1 MRMNISAVNQSCNIL
16 AAVVC
21 DDYME
26 RNCKSFIR
34 EKWREQKKFLYIMKC
49 VMCGEY
55 FFIPYRIV
63 NGYASITGNRTT
75 IACYDDGKLFCS
87 TNHKKKT
94 IFNS

>member
-1 MRMNISAVNQSCNIL
+1 MRMNILAVNQSCNIL

-21 DDYME
+21 DDDDYIE

-34 EKWREQKKFLYIMKC
+34 KKQKNFFMKC

-63 NGYASITGNRTT
+63 NGYASITGNITT
-75 IACYDDGKLFCS
+75 IACHDDGKLLCS

-94 IFNS
+94 IFYS